1 MTSTNVFHEHAL
13 KELSPERSEIYHT
26 KFFTESFCYILY
38 EMFKEQKEW
47 TKIPGY
53 DDIAYTTHDIQLAD
67 KFPDLYEIIKERV
80 ENIIFSIMGKIWSFD
95 SSVQTSDIFAVKY
108 SEDTQKELK
117 PHIDQSYISGS
128 IKLNN
133 DYTGGVLMFPRQH
146 VTNQDITP
154 GDLLLWPSQITHQ
167 HYSTVLEQGEKYSI
181 TIWTDT
187 KNNS

>member
-1 MTSTNVFHEHAL
+1 MALDSIFHKHFLREI
-13 KELSPERSEIYHT
+13 SPERSDIFHT
-26 KFFTESFCYILY
+26 KFFTESFCYVIY

-47 TKIPGY
+47 TDKEF
-53 DDIAYTTHDIQLAD
+53 AYSTHDIQLAD
-67 KFPDLYEIIKERV
+67 KFPDLYEIIKERID
-80 ENIIFSIMGKIWSFD
+80 NLILPTMGDIWALDHTAES
-95 SSVQTSDIFAVKY
+95 SDIFVVKY

-128 IKLNN
+128 IKLND
-133 DYTGGVLMFPRQH
+133 DYVGGTLMFPRQK
-146 VTNQDITP
+146 VSNQDISP
-154 GDLLLWPSQITHQ
+154 GDLLIWPSQITHE